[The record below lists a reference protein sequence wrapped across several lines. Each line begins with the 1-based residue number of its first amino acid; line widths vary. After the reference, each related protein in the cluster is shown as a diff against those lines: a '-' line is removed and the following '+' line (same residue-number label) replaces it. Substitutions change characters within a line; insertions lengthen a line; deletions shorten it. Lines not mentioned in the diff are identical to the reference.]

1 MSSITENVVRR
12 FGDDRTEV
20 FVTLLENMVWPIL
33 VFTFLAFGLFIPME
47 LFYSISNVQFII
59 YSSAGLGVLVLAESL
74 CLLSGNFDLS
84 VGAIAGFT
92 AVFSGLFL
100 QQWFPA
106 APGVVGILVALALG
120 ALIGFMNG
128 FSISVLGVNPFL
140 QTLTFFII
148 FGEGTIIL
156 TQLSMRGLPE
166 SFLYLGRG
174 TIFGFEVGVLLLLAL
189 FALAGFVLKY
199 TRIGLAI
206 YAVGGDEQAAREAG
220 YDTTRTVILVY
231 VVSGLLSAVA
241 GLVYA
246 GYIGTVTPT
255 LANGQLF
262 PAFAAAVVGG
272 ISLFGGRGKILGA
285 LAGVLLLSTIQSG
298 LVLMNVPGSYVATI
312 NGVILLA
319 AVLLYTAE
327 ARMRQRLLSA

>member
-1 MSSITENVVRR
+1 MASITENVATR
-12 FGDDRTEV
+12 FGDGRTEML
-20 FVTLLENMVWPIL
+20 VTLLENMVWPIL
-33 VFTFLAFGLFIPME
+33 VITFLAFGLFIPME
-47 LFYSISNVQFII
+47 LFYSLDNIQFII
-59 YSSAGLGVLVLAESL
+59 YSSAGLGILVLAESL

-84 VGAIAGFT
+84 VGAVAGFT
-92 AVFSGLFL
+92 AVFSGLFIY
-100 QQWFPA
+100 QWFPRL
-106 APGVVGILVALALG
+106 PGVVGILIALALG
-120 ALIGFMNG
+120 AFIGFMNG

-148 FGEGTIIL
+148 FGEGTVIL
-156 TQLSMRGLPE
+156 TQLSISGLPD
-166 SFLYLGRG
+166 SYLYLGG
-174 TIFGFEVGVLLLLAL
+174 GSLFGFKVGVLLLLAL
-189 FALAGFVLKY
+189 FAIAGFVLKY

-206 YAVGGDEQAAREAG
+206 YAVGGDEQAAKEAG
-220 YDTTRTVILVY
+220 YDTTRTIILVY
-231 VVSGLLSAVA
+231 VVSGLLSALA
-241 GLVYA
+241 GVVYA

-272 ISLFGGRGKILGA
+272 ISLFGGRGRILGA

-298 LVLMNVPGSYVATI
+298 LVLVNVPSSWVATI

-327 ARMRQRLLSA
+327 ARLRQRLLSA

>member
-1 MSSITENVVRR
+1 MSSITENVTGR

-33 VFTFLAFGLFIPME
+33 VLTFLAFGLFIPID
-47 LFYSISNVQFII
+47 LFYSIDNIQFII
-59 YSSAGLGVLVLAESL
+59 YSSAGLGILVLAESL

-84 VGAIAGFT
+84 VGAVAGFT
-92 AVFSGLFL
+92 AMFSGLFIH
-100 QQWFPA
+100 QWFPGM
-106 APGVVGILVALALG
+106 PGIVGVLVALALG
-120 ALIGFMNG
+120 ALIGFLNG
-128 FSISVLGVNPFL
+128 FSVGIIGVNPFL

-148 FGEGTIIL
+148 FGEGTVIL
-156 TQLSMRGLPE
+156 SQLSISNLPE
-166 SFLYLGRG
+166 SYLYLGRG
-174 TIFGFEVGVLLLLAL
+174 NLFGFEVGVLLLLAL
-189 FALAGFVLKY
+189 FALTGFILKF
-199 TRIGLAI
+199 TPLGLAL
-206 YAVGGDEQAAREAG
+206 YSVGGDEQAAKEAG
-220 YDTTRTVILVY
+220 YDTTKVVVLVY
-231 VVSGLLSAVA
+231 VVSGFLSALA

-272 ISLFGGRGKILGA
+272 ISLFGGRGQILGA

-298 LVLMNVPGSYVATI
+298 LVLMNVPASYVATI

-327 ARMRQRLLSA
+327 ARLRQRLLSA

>member
-1 MSSITENVVRR
+1 MSSITENVASR

-33 VFTFLAFGLFIPME
+33 ILTFLAFGLFIPID
-47 LFYSISNVQFII
+47 LFYSIDNIQFII
-59 YSSAGLGVLVLAESL
+59 YSSAGLGILVLAESL

-84 VGAIAGFT
+84 VGAVAGFT
-92 AVFSGLFL
+92 AMFSGLFIH
-100 QQWFPA
+100 QWFPGM
-106 APGVVGILVALALG
+106 PGIVGVLVALALG
-120 ALIGFMNG
+120 VLIGFLNG
-128 FSISVLGVNPFL
+128 LSVGIIGVNPFL

-148 FGEGTIIL
+148 FGEGTVIL
-156 TQLSMRGLPE
+156 SQLSISNLPE
-166 SFLYLGRG
+166 SYLYLGRG
-174 TIFGFEVGVLLLLAL
+174 NFFGFEVSVLLLLAL
-189 FALAGFVLKY
+189 FALTGFMLKF
-199 TRIGLAI
+199 TPLGLAL
-206 YAVGGDEQAAREAG
+206 YSVGGNEQAAEEAG
-220 YDTTRTVILVY
+220 YDTTKIVVLVY
-231 VVSGLLSAVA
+231 VVSGFLSALA

-272 ISLFGGRGKILGA
+272 ISLFGGRGQILGA

-298 LVLMNVPGSYVATI
+298 LVLMNVPASYVATI

-327 ARMRQRLLSA
+327 ARLRQRLLSA